1 MAIKDVVVKIS
12 LQKPITA
19 VGFGIPLI
27 LATLQSADVPYTE
40 CTSVEEVRAL
50 FPDTV
55 VEDVTTEHVVTQ
67 AASLLFM
74 QNDRPEKIAVC
85 GSTKKATA
93 VLPEIWSNDWR
104 QLLIPT
110 LGITGEDTIPVISNY
125 IEAQGDKMFFCSIDN
140 YDDILVTSGIT
151 CEENERTVV
160 LFYDKE
166 GSPVCPEAAVV
177 GATAGFAAGSF
188 TYKNI
193 VIKGLSPLEKTDA
206 EVTTMHKAGCITILR
221 KCGDIVTSEGITL
234 SGEYIDIVDSK
245 DWIIKDMEYGIQK
258 TLIQLPKVPYD
269 NTGIGIL
276 EAQCAVTLKRA
287 FNMGMIAVND
297 EGLPAYSTTFKKRS
311 EVDAGDRTVRKY
323 LGGSFKFDLAGAVH
337 NVTING
343 TIVV

>member
-1 MAIKDVVVKIS
+1 MAIKDVIVKIS

-27 LATLQSADVPYTE
+27 LATIQNKDVPYTE
-40 CTSVEEVRAL
+40 CTNIEEVRAL
-50 FPDTV
+50 FPDTT

-85 GSTKKATA
+85 GTTKKATA
-93 VLPEIWSNDWR
+93 IFPEIWNQDWR

-110 LGITGEDTIPVISNY
+110 LGTDGEDGIPVISNY
-125 IEAQGDKMFFCSIDN
+125 IEAQGDKLFFCSIDN
-140 YDDILVTSGIT
+140 YDDIHVTSGIS

-160 LFYDKE
+160 FFYDKE
-166 GSPVCPEAAVV
+166 GAPVCPEAAIV
-177 GATAGFAAGSF
+177 GATAGLTAGSF
-188 TYKNI
+188 TYKNM
-193 VIKGLSPLEKTDA
+193 VIKGLTPLDKTDA
-206 EVTTMHKAGCITILR
+206 EVTTMHNAGCITLL
-221 KCGDIVTSEGITL
+221 KKAGEIVTSEGITL
-234 SGEYIDIVDSK
+234 GGEYIDVIDSQ

-269 NTGIGIL
+269 NTGIAIL
-276 EAQCAVTLKRA
+276 ESQCATTLKRA
-287 FNMGMIAVND
+287 FGMGIIAVND
-297 EGLPAYSTTFKKRS
+297 EGLPAYATNFKKRS

-323 LGGSFKFDLAGAVH
+323 LGGSFTFDLAGAIH